1 MALSDYFLY
10 QLSQR
15 MPDRM
20 VHRYK
25 DESLDN
31 NTPGT
36 EAYNLAYARFQFN
49 RKVRVGLGQSVM
61 GLDILELG
69 CGHGGISCFMAVAGA
84 RSVIGIDLN
93 VTNLRVAE
101 RFAEEVSS
109 RLGFPSGLHVAF
121 KEMRAETTDFAD
133 NSFDTVV
140 ADNLIEHVDNPLA
153 VMKEA
158 HRVLRPGGSLLIPNF
173 PSILSR
179 NGLHL
184 KYGFNIPWANLLFSD
199 ETIIKTL
206 RRIAQNDATMYSVYP
221 GLSGECNEIKDV
233 RRYKD
238 LNGMKYAR
246 FKQLA
251 KQADFQ
257 IVDFTVSPSGYLGKL
272 LTKVPLLRNSTLTDV
287 MSVGASAVLRK

>member
-1 MALSDYFLY
+1 
-10 QLSQR
+10 
-15 MPDRM
+15 
-20 VHRYK
+20 
-25 DESLDN
+25 
-31 NTPGT
+31 
-36 EAYNLAYARFQFN
+36 
-49 RKVRVGLGQSVM
+49 
-61 GLDILELG
+61 
-69 CGHGGISCFMAVAGA
+69 
-84 RSVIGIDLN
+84 
-93 VTNLRVAE
+93 
-101 RFAEEVSS
+101 
-109 RLGFPSGLHVAF
+109 
-121 KEMRAETTDFAD
+121 
-133 NSFDTVV
+133 
-140 ADNLIEHVDNPLA
+140 
-153 VMKEA
+153 MKEA

-257 IVDFTVSPSGYLGKL
+257 IVDFTVSPSGYLVSFKIQSCSL
-272 LTKVPLLRNSTLTDV
+272 CCTELKAPDFSHRNSGRKFRRINPDYSIEFEDKGSRTLYTRDNGLSRLFLDGGLNLVANVGLDDSGAYGRVVV
-287 MSVGASAVLRK
+287 MKTGEAGSQNLLNDYIKTLKEKEDQEIESVKARY